1 MGNSSG
7 SKTLGW
13 LNQSLSLSI
22 RIVGGMYTNVN
33 IMGKMDHCAEDFSHW
48 DKEHGQK
55 TRREIEKVRR
65 KLELTRYQ
73 VTASYINYFNA
84 LDRQL
89 GTLF

>member
-1 MGNSSG
+1 
-7 SKTLGW
+7 
-13 LNQSLSLSI
+13 
-22 RIVGGMYTNVN
+22 MYTNVN